1 MCQVSM
7 TSFNPLNLA
16 NLILNKY
23 QSRKEWLQ
31 MLGHQGYMNGSKKT
45 KIRFPVLQTNGLQAS
60 LPPHIQTLL
69 NPSLEEWLDL
79 VSTS

>member
-1 MCQVSM
+1 MCKVSM
-7 TSFNPLNLA
+7 TSFNPLNPA

-31 MLGHQGYMNGSKKT
+31 MLGHQGERDGSKKT
-45 KIRFPVLQTNGLQAS
+45 KIRFPVLQTKGLQTS
-60 LPPHIQTLL
+60 LPPGIQTLL
-69 NPSLEEWLDL
+69 NPSLGEWLDL